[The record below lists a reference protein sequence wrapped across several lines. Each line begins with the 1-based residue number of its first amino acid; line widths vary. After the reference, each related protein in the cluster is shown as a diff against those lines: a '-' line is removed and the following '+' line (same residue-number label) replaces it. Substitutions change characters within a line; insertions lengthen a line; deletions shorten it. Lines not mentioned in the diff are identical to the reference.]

1 LAGCKIVLVTTIGFL
16 LVMGTAAGY
25 DLATRRI
32 PNWLV
37 LGGTVLALTLRGLER
52 FDLFWD
58 GLWGCGLA
66 FAITLPFFALGAL
79 GGGDAKLIMTVGAF
93 MGASDLVGALL
104 VIAVVGGIIAVL
116 YSAWRGVTLPVILN
130 SWAMLKSWLTVGW
143 RGNRP
148 TVESAGG
155 MTIPYGLAIA
165 VGAVLWWF
173 WGGSL
178 V

>member
-1 LAGCKIVLVTTIGFL
+1 LVTTIGFL

-37 LGGTVLALTLRGLER
+37 LGGTLLALTLRGLQG

-66 FAITLPFFALGAL
+66 FAITLPLFALGAL

-104 VIAVVGGIIAVL
+104 VIAVVGGIIALL
-116 YSAWRGVTLPVILN
+116 YSASRGVALPVILH
-130 SWAMLKSWLTVGW
+130 SWEMLKSWFTLG
-143 RGNRP
+143 RQGRLRAG
-148 TVESAGG
+148 ESAGG
-155 MTIPYGLAIA
+155 LTIPYGLAIA
-165 VGAVLWWF
+165 IGAILWWF
-173 WGGSL
+173 WGDAL